1 MATAISPSA
10 SSANIRKPEKI
21 FILKDGINV
30 FPNLNSG
37 KVRKFQGFGNL
48 CILRSLKSG
57 NPYFSFSKTNS
68 PSRTEKEVSVES
80 INADSTGQNAFQV
93 KTGLIDHEVPNF
105 KP

>member
-1 MATAISPSA
+1 MAIAISPSA

-48 CILRSLKSG
+48 CIWWQPKQWQPSFLFLK
-57 NPYFSFSKTNS
+57 NQS
-68 PSRTEKEVSVES
+68 PIPPEKEVSVES
-80 INADSTGQNAFQV
+80 GTS
-93 KTGLIDHEVPNF
+93 
-105 KP
+105 